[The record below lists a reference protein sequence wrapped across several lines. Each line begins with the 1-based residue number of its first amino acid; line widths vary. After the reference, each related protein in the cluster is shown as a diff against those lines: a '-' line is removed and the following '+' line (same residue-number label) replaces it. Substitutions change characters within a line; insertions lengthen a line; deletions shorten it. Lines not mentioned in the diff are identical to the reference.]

1 MDQEIHILLI
11 EDDVKIANFIMLA
24 LKANAYKVTVKNT
37 GKSGIVSFL
46 EDHPDIIILDLG
58 LPDMDGNEIITEL
71 RKSCQIP
78 ILVVSARELETDKIA
93 ALDAGAN
100 DYVTKPFAM
109 GELLARIR
117 VMERFI
123 VKEKEDESENIFQ
136 FLELTV
142 DRERHR
148 IFLGEEEVH
157 LTPLEYKL
165 LIFLINNHGK
175 VVTHS
180 QIMKE
185 VWGYAE
191 TGDAKSLRV
200 CMAGLRRKIEKDS
213 SHPRFIL
220 TEIGVGYRFTDQ

>member
-1 MDQEIHILLI
+1 MQRGIQILLI
-11 EDDVKIANFIMLA
+11 EDDGKIANFIRLA
-24 LKANAYKVTVKNT
+24 LEAKDYCVTVENT
-37 GKSGIVSFL
+37 GNSGILSFCSN
-46 EDHPDIIILDLG
+46 HQDIVLLDLG
-58 LPDMDGNEIITEL
+58 LPDIDGNKIIKEVRRVSQT
-71 RKSCQIP
+71 P
-78 ILVVSARELETDKIA
+78 ILVVSARELESDKIA

-109 GELLARIR
+109 GELLARVR

-123 VKEKEDESENIFQ
+123 VRERDSASSNILHFD
-136 FLELTV
+136 ELTV
-142 DRERHR
+142 DQERHR
-148 IFLGEEEVH
+148 IFLGGDEVH

-165 LIFLINNHGK
+165 LLFLVSNHGK

-185 VWGYAE
+185 VWGYCE

-200 CMAGLRRKIEKDS
+200 CMAGLRRKIERDS